1 MGMKLNQDDKGSN
14 INPALYKK
22 LIDNLMYLTAT
33 RPYIMFG
40 VSLISRFMKS
50 PKVSHW
56 QCPKRILMYIRGTEN
71 YGILIQDQVILI
83 L

>member
-14 INPALYKK
+14 INLALYKK
-22 LIDNLMYLTAT
+22 LIDNLLYLTAT

-56 QCPKRILMYIRGTEN
+56 QCRKRILMYIRGTEN

-83 L
+83 

>member
-1 MGMKLNQDDKGSN
+1 MKLNQDDKGSN

-22 LIDNLMYLTAT
+22 LIDNLMYLIA
-33 RPYIMFG
+33 RRLDIMFG
-40 VSLISRFMKS
+40 VSVISRFMKS

-56 QCPKRILMYIRGTEN
+56 QCRKRILMYIRGTKN

-83 L
+83 